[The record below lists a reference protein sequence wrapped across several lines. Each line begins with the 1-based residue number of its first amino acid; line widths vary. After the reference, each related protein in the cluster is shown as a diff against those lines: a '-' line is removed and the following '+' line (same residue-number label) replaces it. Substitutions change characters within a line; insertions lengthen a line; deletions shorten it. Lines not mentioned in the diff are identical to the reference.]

1 MLVHALRAAM
11 QGAPEWNDHN
21 CKNEAIKRYEQ
32 LQEKCSIS
40 VPEKEDMLRTATG
53 GQKSPQ
59 TVMQRVAPVRQG
71 AQRAPIII
79 KPVPKVHQ
87 PSPVPRATQGYAG
100 LRRANVTMPQSPPV
114 TPQQKVT
121 PWLASN
127 GLEPVASQF
136 RPVSPPVSRMPN
148 PGSGRQWRHTHP
160 VWWFPRTPPP
170 VPFMGIKIVDLCKA
184 VQVNNPICRW
194 MFFGVMV

>member
-1 MLVHALRAAM
+1 MSDCPWHFWLQKANWPDESLCPQTTDTHSRSMLVHALRAAM

-32 LQEKCSIS
+32 LQKCSIS

-136 RPVSPPVSRMPN
+136 RPPVTLTY
-148 PGSGRQWRHTHP
+148 WLT
-160 VWWFPRTPPP
+160 
-170 VPFMGIKIVDLCKA
+170 DE
-184 VQVNNPICRW
+184 
-194 MFFGVMV
+194 